1 MTERKRCH
9 MCHELF
15 DVDTEHVL
23 LKATYRK
30 PDREWKKNHALHVS
44 CWTELSA
51 SVENPFE

>member
-15 DVDTEHVL
+15 DVDTEHVV

-30 PDREWKKNHALHVS
+30 PDREYKKNHALHVS

-51 SVENPFE
+51 AVENPFE